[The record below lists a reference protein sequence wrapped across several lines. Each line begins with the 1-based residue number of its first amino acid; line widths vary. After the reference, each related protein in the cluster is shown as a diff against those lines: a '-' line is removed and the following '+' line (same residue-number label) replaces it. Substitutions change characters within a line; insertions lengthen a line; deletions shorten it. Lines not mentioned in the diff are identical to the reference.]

1 MRLPVDWLLKSQM
14 KMNSKKDYQ
23 QGKNLACGH
32 FRQSS
37 TTQSERNNVNYN
49 NETCTFTATA
59 SSAANMTIILDQDD
73 QAWIIQTINVM
84 GRKITLGPQQE
95 RDIMPLQSINIL
107 LPVRRLWMN
116 KEATV
121 RNPQ

>member
-1 MRLPVDWLLKSQM
+1 
-14 KMNSKKDYQ
+14 
-23 QGKNLACGH
+23 
-32 FRQSS
+32 
-37 TTQSERNNVNYN
+37 
-49 NETCTFTATA
+49 
-59 SSAANMTIILDQDD
+59 MTIILDQDD

-107 LPVRRLWMN
+107 LPVRSLWMN
-116 KEATV
+116 KDATV